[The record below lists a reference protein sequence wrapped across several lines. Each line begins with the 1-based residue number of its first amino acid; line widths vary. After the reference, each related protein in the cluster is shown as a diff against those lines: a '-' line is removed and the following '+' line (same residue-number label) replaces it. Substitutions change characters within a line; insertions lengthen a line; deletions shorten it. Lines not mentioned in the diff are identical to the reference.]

1 MSRSKPNQ
9 SNQQANN
16 SALQSFEQPFW
27 SLVPFP
33 EPRVGTVSAEISKRR
48 NLNSPVKPNSSSGRC
63 RLFTRWRRNAT
74 GRRELEGR
82 ITGDFSFS
90 FGLLGFCSLGT
101 EPKPLAVGRG
111 AQTLPAVGKQ
121 TPAATSAAAGIFPA
135 ASAGFEPALAALS
148 RWQQISERPLDFFPV
163 PTDLLVTYTHLP
175 VFNIQVWGF
184 YLLSGTICC

>member
-9 SNQQANN
+9 TNHQANN
-16 SALQSFEQPFW
+16 LALRSFEQPFW

-74 GRRELEGR
+74 GRRELQGR
-82 ITGDFSFS
+82 ITGDFSFP

-111 AQTLPAVGKQ
+111 AQTP
-121 TPAATSAAAGIFPA
+121 PAAGKRLPRPRPPRASSQQRRRGLSQPQPCFP
-135 ASAGFEPALAALS
+135 SGSKFQSDTL
-148 RWQQISERPLDFFPV
+148 IFFPV